1 MAKRYKENMKKK
13 KELFN
18 TKEKIKHKRNGNI
31 KKILIFFILILIIV
45 VAINILKIALN
56 SKKITAENIEKIDV
70 NKYEELA
77 SDLLI
82 PRDLNN
88 EIREIIDNEDVK
100 IVRIHYKLENLNKGT
115 VSLIYLTKENN
126 LLKIDV
132 DIESKKIKAMEIVE
146 EDINRTEITTNLNE
160 DIKEDFENNKD
171 RINLDEGQTK
181 LNIIMTSTEIII
193 NAE

>member
-1 MAKRYKENMKKK
+1 MAKRYKENMKTKK
-13 KELFN
+13 GHFN
-18 TKEKIKHKRNGNI
+18 TKENVKHKRNINI
-31 KKILIFFILILIIV
+31 KKILIFFILILIIL
-45 VAINILKIALN
+45 VAINIVKIALN
-56 SKKITAENIEKIDV
+56 SKKITAENIEKIDT
-70 NKYEELA
+70 NKYEELV

-82 PRDLNN
+82 PSDLNN
-88 EIREIIDNEDVK
+88 EILEIISNKDIK

-115 VSLIYLTKENN
+115 VNLIYLTKENN

-132 DIESKKIKAMEIVE
+132 DIESKKIKTMEIVE

-171 RINLDEGQTK
+171 RINLDEGQTR
-181 LNIIMTSTEIII
+181 LNIIMTSTEIIV